1 LTFAEVV
8 NLFSGS
14 VVWKCMNRT
23 LGSKAEQEARRLA
36 AGRLL
41 LAGKRNAE
49 VVQALK
55 VSPSSVTRWKNT
67 VHREGLDGL
76 RTKPLPGRPPKLSKR
91 QRKTLMHI
99 LLRGA
104 LAAGFSS
111 DLWTGKRMAHV
122 VQQTFGIEHHP
133 NHVLKIL
140 HQLDFTP
147 QKPLRRARQQDRE
160 SLEHWRSVEWP
171 RIKKGRLVGA
181 SP

>member
-1 LTFAEVV
+1 MST
-8 NLFSGS
+8 
-14 VVWKCMNRT
+14 T

-49 VVQALK
+49 VVRVLN
-55 VSPSSVTRWKNT
+55 VSPSSVIRWKK
-67 VHREGLDGL
+67 VIRRQGLDGL
-76 RTKPLPGRPPKLSKR
+76 TTKPPSGRPPKLSKR
-91 QRKTLMHI
+91 QRATLVRI

-111 DLWTGKRMAHV
+111 ELWTGRRLAQV
-122 VQQTFGIEHHP
+122 IQRTFGVEYHSH
-133 NHVLKIL
+133 HVLKIL

-160 SLEHWRSVEWP
+160 AMERWRTVEWP
-171 RIKKGRLVGA
+171 RIKKGRLVVA

>member
-1 LTFAEVV
+1 
-8 NLFSGS
+8 
-14 VVWKCMNRT
+14 MNRT

-49 VVQALK
+49 VIRALN
-55 VSPSSVTRWKNT
+55 VSPSSVTRWKKIIQ
-67 VHREGLDGL
+67 RRGLDGL
-76 RTKPLPGRPPKLSKR
+76 QTKPPPGRPPKLSKR
-91 QRKTLMHI
+91 QRKTLVRI

-111 DLWTGKRMAHV
+111 DLWTGRRLAEV
-122 VQQTFGIEHHP
+122 IQRTFGVEHHP

-140 HQLDFTP
+140 HHLDFTP
-147 QKPLRRARQQDRE
+147 QKPLRRARQQDRDT
-160 SLEHWRSVEWP
+160 LEHWRTVEWP

>member
-1 LTFAEVV
+1 V
-8 NLFSGS
+8 
-14 VVWKCMNRT
+14 
-23 LGSKAEQEARRLA
+23 EQEARRLA

-41 LAGKRNAE
+41 LAGKKNVE
-49 VVQALK
+49 VIRALN
-55 VSPSSVTRWKNT
+55 VSPASVARWKKI
-67 VHREGLDGL
+67 VHRGGLNGL
-76 RTKPLPGRPPKLSKR
+76 RTKPPPGRPPKLSRR
-91 QRKTLMHI
+91 QRKTLVRI

-111 DLWTGKRMAHV
+111 DLWTGRRLAEVIQK
-122 VQQTFGIEHHP
+122 TFGVEYHP

-160 SLEHWRSVEWP
+160 ALRHWRTVEWP

-181 SP
+181 SL